1 MPELPEVEVTRRGI
15 IDALSGAQV
24 ERLIVRTEKLR
35 WPLPAVELLAGR
47 RINTVRRRAKY
58 LLVDCGVGTLI
69 IHLGMSGSLRLVPPD
84 LPPEKHDHVDLVL
97 VGGLALRYRDPRK
110 FGSWLWFDGPIEQHP
125 LLAALGPEPLNETF
139 SADYLFERLRN
150 RHSPIKPIL
159 MDQRLVVGVGNIYAN
174 EALFHAGIRPTRAA
188 SSLTLAECV
197 RLVGEIKAVLLRAL
211 EAGGST
217 LRDFAAADG
226 QPGYFQQT
234 YYVYGRG
241 GQPCRVCSMPID
253 HIRQAQRSSFYCASC
268 QP

>member
-24 ERLIVRTEKLR
+24 ERLVVRTERLR
-35 WPLPAVELLAGR
+35 WPLPAAELLSGR

-58 LLVDCGVGTLI
+58 LLVDCDGGTLI

-84 LPPEKHDHVDLVL
+84 LLPEKHDHVDLVL
-97 VGGLALRYRDPRK
+97 TSGLALRYRDPRK
-110 FGSWLWFDGPIEQHP
+110 FGAWLWFDGPIAQHP
-125 LLAALGPEPLNETF
+125 LLAALGPEPLDEAF

-150 RHSPIKPIL
+150 RQAPVKPIL
-159 MDQRLVVGVGNIYAN
+159 MDQHLVVGVGNIYAN
-174 EALFHAGIRPTRAA
+174 ESLFQAGIRPTRAA
-188 SSLTLAECV
+188 SSLTLVECS

-211 EAGGST
+211 DAGGST
-217 LRDFAAADG
+217 LRDFCAADG

-241 GQPCRVCSMPID
+241 GQPCRVCGMPID
-253 HIRQAQRSSFYCASC
+253 HIRQAQRSSFYCAGC